1 LEPYSNYIHN
11 CKNKTR
17 NKKNFFHSLPSFK
30 FNLSPT
36 NSLNTNITNPSTN
49 SSNNTSLS
57 SNNSTN
63 QNGLISANKLKPFN
77 DLSSASQ
84 KNRRL
89 KEAGKEIYY
98 NAKGILQH
106 SNIISFNLKKIT
118 LEIDNIDYEID
129 FMDANVM
136 DTNLKQDAVIRSC
149 DEAMITRDA
158 YRSLSKN
165 YPELERCYKIEYRHQ
180 IIQRIINDL
189 VPINIFNINDNN
201 ENNDAE
207 DVIVNFNKENINAGD
222 GAFRSIT
229 HVLNIIVPLLKSSRT
244 INLFN
249 YTLKIKLS
257 GDGHLVGK
265 VQNQVILTFYLL
277 NEGEDVLKPNH
288 QYW

>member
-1 LEPYSNYIHN
+1 MLWI
-11 CKNKTR
+11 
-17 NKKNFFHSLPSFK
+17 
-30 FNLSPT
+30 
-36 NSLNTNITNPSTN
+36 
-49 SSNNTSLS
+49 
-57 SNNSTN
+57 
-63 QNGLISANKLKPFN
+63 
-77 DLSSASQ
+77 
-84 KNRRL
+84 
-89 KEAGKEIYY
+89 
-98 NAKGILQH
+98 
-106 SNIISFNLKKIT
+106 
-118 LEIDNIDYEID
+118 
-129 FMDANVM
+129 
-136 DTNLKQDAVIRSC
+136 QDAVIRSC
-149 DEAMITRDA
+149 DEAMISRDA

-165 YPELERCYKIEYRHQ
+165 YSELERCYKIEYRHQ

-265 VQNQVILTFYLL
+265 VQNQVILTSVY
-277 NEGEDVLKPNH
+277 
-288 QYW
+288 